1 MTYDISDLHSG
12 NIPPWHGA
20 TIVYGRAWMILDHL
34 RKNGFVPDC
43 KTDFKVKTLI
53 NADMAILISAL
64 EGGDEARVRQSVT
77 SNLRFLTVQQL
88 AETSR

>member
-1 MTYDISDLHSG
+1 MTYDISDLHGG

-20 TIVYGRAWMILDHL
+20 TIVYSRAWMILDHL

-53 NADMAILISAL
+53 NADMASLIAAL
-64 EGGDEARVRQSVT
+64 EGGDEALVRQSVT